1 MLEREGRHFLK
12 AGLQRMIIRI
22 FADYLL
28 GRVDYYLLDK
38 AGNIVIV
45 IIYCISVEAAALGN
59 IADAYLINGLFV
71 QKL

>member
-1 MLEREGRHFLK
+1 
-12 AGLQRMIIRI
+12 MIVGI

-28 GRVDYYLLDK
+28 SRVDNYLLNK

-59 IADAYLINGLFV
+59 VADAYLIYGLFV